1 VAWRVLYYEDATG
14 HESVANELA
23 AFPKKAQAKILRFI
37 DLLEEEGPIRLGGE
51 YTSHIEGDI
60 WELRIDFG
68 SDRFRVLYFTVVDR
82 TVLLLRAF
90 HKKTKKTPPP
100 EIATA
105 VRRRTDC
112 LERWPWNQLEG

>member
-1 VAWRVLYYEDATG
+1 MVWRVLYYEDATR
-14 HESVANELA
+14 HESVANALA
-23 AFPKKAQAKILRFI
+23 AFSKKAQARILRFI
-37 DLLEEEGPIRLGGE
+37 DLLKEEGPIGLGGE

-68 SDRFRVLYFTVVDR
+68 SDRFSVLCFTVVDR
-82 TVLLLRAF
+82 TVFLLRAF
-90 HKKTKKTPPP
+90 HKKTKKTPPS

-112 LERWPWNQLEG
+112 LERWPWIQLEG